1 MDDDYN
7 YDDDDL
13 VEIPE
18 LDDIDKEKTPEVLK
32 SELEE
37 YVVKYI
43 KYDNLI
49 RDKQKQVRAL
59 TKQREPCEKAI
70 LKYMDLL
77 EDNSIEITGGKLI
90 KNRSEQKVP
99 LSSDIIKGAIENN
112 VKEPAVT
119 NTIIKQMEKRPKKMR
134 VYLKRTSERKAT

>member
-1 MDDDYN
+1 MEDYEK
-7 YDDDDL
+7 DL
-13 VEIPE
+13 INLSESEI
-18 LDDIDKEKTPEVLK
+18 DVTNKTPEKLK

-37 YVVKYI
+37 YVVKFI

-49 RDKQKQVRAL
+49 REKEKDIRSLRKVR
-59 TKQREPCEKAI
+59 QPCERMI
-70 LKYMDLL
+70 LKYMDVL

-112 VKEPAVT
+112 IKEQVVA

-134 VYLKRTSERKAT
+134 VYLKRTSERKAN